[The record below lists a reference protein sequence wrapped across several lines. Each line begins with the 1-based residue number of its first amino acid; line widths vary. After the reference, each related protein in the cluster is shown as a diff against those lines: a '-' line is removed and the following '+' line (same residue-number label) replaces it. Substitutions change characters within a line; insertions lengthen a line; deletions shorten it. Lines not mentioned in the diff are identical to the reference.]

1 MSDQVPEPG
10 LGNEYDEVLPLPGGR
25 RRKRKAWKSWL
36 AVLIALG
43 VIVGGFYV
51 AVTAGVN
58 FVQSQFSSAEDFAGP
73 GKGKVDFEVSQGDS
87 LAEMGRGL
95 KEAGVVASVQAFTDA
110 AAGNPDSTGIQV
122 GFYTL
127 KKEMPA
133 ADALAVLIDPAN
145 LVKDT
150 VTIPEGLRVV
160 DIVEIL
166 ADNTD
171 FTKAQYTKALSRPTS
186 LGLPSY
192 ADGNAEGYLFP
203 STYDFG
209 PTATPKSILRTMVE
223 RWQQAADGADLESAS
238 AELGYTPGELM
249 IIASLVEAEGRGDD
263 MGKIARVIY
272 NRLEGDETNG
282 LLQIDATINYAI
294 DRDLGVG
301 LTLDDLEVDSPYNT
315 YQNAGL
321 PPTPIEAPGDDAIA
335 AATNPTEGD
344 WYYYV
349 TVNLKTGETKFAE
362 TYDEFLGYK
371 REFQKYCE
379 TSDAC

>member
-1 MSDQVPEPG
+1 MTDQVPEDG
-10 LGNEYDEVLPLPGGR
+10 HGTEYDEALPLPGGR
-25 RRKRKAWKSWL
+25 RRKRKAWKGAL
-36 AVLIALG
+36 AVLVALTV
-43 VIVGGFYV
+43 VIGGFYV

-58 FVQSQFSSAEDFAGP
+58 FVQGQFSSAEDFPGP
-73 GKGKVDFEVSQGDS
+73 GKGKVNFEVNQGDS
-87 LAEMGRGL
+87 LAAMGRGL
-95 KEAGVVASVQAFTDA
+95 KDAGVVASVEAFTDA
-110 AAGNPDSTGIQV
+110 AAANPDSTGIQV
-122 GFYTL
+122 GFYQL
-127 KKEMPA
+127 KKEMSA
-133 ADALAVLIDPAN
+133 ADALTVLVDPAN

-166 ADNTD
+166 AKETD
-171 FTKAQYTKALSRPTS
+171 FTKGQFAKALSRPKA

-192 ADGNAEGYLFP
+192 AEGNPEGYLFP

-209 PTATPKSILRTMVE
+209 PTAKPATILRTMVD
-223 RWQQAADGADLESAS
+223 RWKQAADEAGLESAA

-282 LLQIDATINYAI
+282 LLQIDATINYAM
-294 DRDLGVG
+294 DRQLGVG
-301 LTLDDLEVDSPYNT
+301 LSLDDLEVESPYNT
-315 YQNAGL
+315 YQNTGL
-321 PPTPIEAPGDDAIA
+321 PPTPIEAPGDSAIE
-335 AATNPTEGD
+335 AATNPTAGD

-349 TVNLKTGETKFAE
+349 TVDLATGETKFAE